1 MPPSPVLLL
10 STKNRK
16 MSKLFIAGEVFHGAG
31 SLEELKNIQGKKA
44 LIVTGGGSM
53 KKSGT
58 LDRAISFLIEAGI
71 EVRVFEGVEE
81 DPSSTTCLK
90 GAEQIKAFEP
100 DWIIGLGGCSAIDA
114 AKIMW
119 VFYEYPDIDFDTIIK
134 PFTVPV
140 LRQKAKFIA
149 IPSTSGTGTET
160 TGLAVITDREKG
172 VKYPVVSYELTP
184 DIAIVDGEICASMPA
199 HVTSNTGLDVL
210 THCVEAYV
218 SNIENNYA
226 DALSKGG
233 LALVFDNLKEVVA
246 HPDNIKAR
254 QNMHDASFMAGLA
267 FNNAWLGIVHS
278 LSHQVGALYGIPHGA
293 SNAIFL
299 PNVIRY
305 NAQETARY
313 PELAKVIGQETAE
326 DLAQAI
332 EVLRSEVNNKSSIK
346 DFGITQE
353 VWDKNLD
360 FIANNA
366 LLDPCTGFNPRV
378 PSLED
383 LKAIYNAC
391 YEGVVFSEDVVSL

>member
-1 MPPSPVLLL
+1 
-10 STKNRK
+10 

-44 LIVTGGGSM
+44 VIVTGGGSM

-119 VFYEYPDIDFDTIIK
+119 VFYEYPDLDFDTIIK

-233 LALVFDNLKEVVA
+233 LALVFDNLKEVVDY
-246 HPDNIKAR
+246 PDNIKAR

-305 NAQETARY
+305 NAQETTRY

-391 YEGVVFSEDVVSL
+391 FEGVVFSEDVVSL

>member
-1 MPPSPVLLL
+1 
-10 STKNRK
+10 

-31 SLEELKNIQGKKA
+31 SLSELANIKGKKA
-44 LIVTGGGSM
+44 VIVTGGSSM
-53 KKSGT
+53 RKSGT
-58 LDRAISFLIEAGI
+58 LDKAITYLTEAGI
-71 EVRVFEGVEE
+71 ETQIFEGVEE
-81 DPSSTTCLK
+81 DPSSATCMK
-90 GAEQIKAFEP
+90 GAEIMKTFEP
-100 DWIIGLGGCSAIDA
+100 DWVIGLGGCSAIDA

-119 VFYEYPDIDFDTIIK
+119 VFYEYPDADFDAMIK
-134 PFTVPV
+134 PFMVPV
-140 LRQKAKFIA
+140 LRNKAKFIA

-172 VKYPVVSYELTP
+172 VKYPIVSYELTP

-199 HVTSNTGLDVL
+199 HVTSNTGLDAL
-210 THCVEAYV
+210 THCVEAFV
-218 SNIENNYA
+218 SNIDNNIA

-233 LALVFDNLKEVVA
+233 LEIVFNNLKEAVEN
-246 HPDNIKAR
+246 PNNISAR

-305 NAQETARY
+305 NAQATKRY
-313 PELAKVIGQETAE
+313 PDLARVIGKETAE

-332 EVLRSEVNNKSSIK
+332 ETLRTEVNNQSAIK
-346 DFGITQE
+346 EFGISRE
-353 VWDKNLD
+353 DWDKNID
-360 FIANNA
+360 YITANA
-366 LLDPCTGFNPRV
+366 LADPCTGFNPRI
-378 PSLED
+378 PSLDE

-391 YEGVVFSEDVVSL
+391 YEGLVYTEELVLG

>member
-44 LIVTGGGSM
+44 VIVTGGGSM

>member
-1 MPPSPVLLL
+1 
-10 STKNRK
+10 

-31 SLEELKNIQGKKA
+31 SLEELKNIKGKKA
-44 LIVTGGGSM
+44 VVVTGGSSM
-53 KKSGT
+53 RNSGT
-58 LDRAISFLIEAGI
+58 LDRAVAFLAEAGI
-71 EVRVFEGVEE
+71 EVSIFEGVEE

-90 GAEQIKAFEP
+90 GAEQIQAFGP

-119 VFYEYPDIDFDTIIK
+119 VFYEYPDIDFDTITK

-140 LRQKAKFIA
+140 LRNKAKFIA

-172 VKYPVVSYELTP
+172 VKYPIVSYELTP

-233 LALVFDNLKEVVA
+233 LELVFDNLKEVVKN
-246 HPDNIKAR
+246 PNNIKAR

-305 NAQETARY
+305 NAQVTNRY
-313 PELAKVIGQETAE
+313 PDLAKVIGKETAE
-326 DLAQAI
+326 DLAQEI
-332 EVLRSEVNNKSSIK
+332 EILRSEVNNKSSIK
-346 DFGITQE
+346 EFGISKE
-353 VWDKNLD
+353 VWEKNLD

-366 LLDPCTGFNPRV
+366 LIDPCTGFNPRV
-378 PSLED
+378 PTLDE
-383 LKAIYNAC
+383 LKSIYNAC
-391 YEGVVFSEDVVSL
+391 YEGVVFSEEVVK

>member
-1 MPPSPVLLL
+1 
-10 STKNRK
+10 

-31 SLEELKNIQGKKA
+31 SLEELKNIKGTKA
-44 LIVTGGGSM
+44 VIVTGGSSM
-53 KKSGT
+53 KNSGS
-58 LDRAISFLIEAGI
+58 LDKAAAYLKEAGI
-71 EVRVFEGVEE
+71 ETKIFEGVEE
-81 DPSSTTCLK
+81 DPSSATCFK
-90 GAEQIKAFEP
+90 GAELMKSFEP

-114 AKIMW
+114 AKMMW
-119 VFYEYPDIDFDTIIK
+119 VFYEYPDADFEAMIK
-134 PFTVPV
+134 PFNVPV
-140 LRQKAKFIA
+140 LRKKAKFIA

-160 TGLAVITDREKG
+160 TGLAVITDRDKG
-172 VKYPVVSYELTP
+172 VKYPIVSYELTP

-199 HVTSNTGLDVL
+199 HVTSNTGLDAL

-226 DALSKGG
+226 DVLSKGG
-233 LALVFDNLKEVVA
+233 LEIVFDNLKEAVQN
-246 HPDNIKAR
+246 PSNIQAR

-305 NAQETARY
+305 NSKESNRFQD
-313 PELAKVIGQETAE
+313 LAKVIGKETAE

-332 EVLRSEVNNKSSIK
+332 EMLRADVNNQASIK
-346 DFGITQE
+346 EFGISKE
-353 VWDKNLD
+353 DWNKNLD

-366 LLDPCTGFNPRV
+366 FVDPCTGFNPRKPTV
-378 PSLED
+378 EE
-383 LKAIYNAC
+383 LKEIYNAC
-391 YEGVVFSEDVVSL
+391 YEGVVYNKQ

>member
-1 MPPSPVLLL
+1 
-10 STKNRK
+10 

-31 SLEELKNIQGKKA
+31 SLEELKKIKGTKA
-44 LIVTGGGSM
+44 VIVTGGSSM
-53 KKSGT
+53 KNSGS
-58 LDRAISFLIEAGI
+58 LDKAAAYLKEAGI
-71 EVRVFEGVEE
+71 ATEIFEGVEE
-81 DPSSTTCLK
+81 DPSSATCFK
-90 GAEQIKAFEP
+90 GAELMKSFEP

-114 AKIMW
+114 AKMMW
-119 VFYEYPDIDFDTIIK
+119 VFYEYPDADFEAMIK
-134 PFTVPV
+134 PFNVPV
-140 LRQKAKFIA
+140 LRKKAKFIA

-172 VKYPVVSYELTP
+172 VKYPIVSYELTP

-199 HVTSNTGLDVL
+199 HVTSNTGLDAL

-226 DALSKGG
+226 DVLSKGG
-233 LALVFDNLKEVVA
+233 LEIVFDNLKEAVQN
-246 HPDNIKAR
+246 PSNIQAR

-305 NAQETARY
+305 NSKESNRF
-313 PELAKVIGQETAE
+313 PDLAKVIGKETAE
-326 DLAQAI
+326 DLAQAV
-332 EVLRSEVNNKSSIK
+332 ETLRADVKNQAAIK
-346 DFGITQE
+346 DFGISRE
-353 VWDKNLD
+353 DWDKNLD

-366 LLDPCTGFNPRV
+366 FLDPCTGFNPRKPTV
-378 PSLED
+378 AE
-383 LKAIYNAC
+383 LKEIYNAC
-391 YEGVVFSEDVVSL
+391 YEGVVYTEQ